1 MADFLKFHR
10 VSLFIQT
17 DFEQTK
23 KKKKEKFL
31 ILIILYY
38 YSIQSPYSSKLI
50 SRKKKKNSLSL
61 ILIILYY
68 YSLSLISIRF
78 LRKIIA
84 IERKNLNNFENKI
97 LQDHLFSSLRTPLR
111 CDACFFSFP
120 RSFTLSLRAKTCI
133 HGSSIPVTIFTRWE

>member
-10 VSLFIQT
+10 VSPFVQTDFEQTKKTKKRKILNSYNSLLLFYPVPPFVQT

-23 KKKKEKFL
+23 KK
-31 ILIILYY
+31 
-38 YSIQSPYSSKLI
+38 
-50 SRKKKKNSLSL
+50 RK
-61 ILIILYY
+61 ILYY

-120 RSFTLSLRAKTCI
+120 RSFALSLRAKTCI
-133 HGSSIPVTIFTRWE
+133 HESSIPVTIFTRWE